1 MLIIILILLLIAL
14 VSLFFNRQRVGI
26 LFTLVATFLFYFVS
40 SGFLTQMTLNSLQ
53 SYPPLQT
60 PHWKNRNAI
69 LLLGVGTQSWPNSSL
84 ITTHFLGYSRIH
96 EAARLYYLCKQ
107 QAVVCRVI
115 TIGGDPTHHGATESN
130 IMARELIEIGIPAV
144 DIIMEP
150 KSRNTFENAKYSREI
165 IHSQKFDNLILVT
178 SGFHMRR
185 SLRLFQIFNLYP
197 QPAPSDRL
205 SSKISLIPLAQNFTY
220 LDLALHEYLG
230 IAQVYLYN
238 FMGWNPSPITKSAS
252 VKI

>member
-1 MLIIILILLLIAL
+1 MLIIILILLMMAL
-14 VSLFFNRQRVGI
+14 VSLFFNRQRGGI
-26 LFTLVATFLFYFVS
+26 VFTLLAAVLFYFVG

-53 SYPPLQT
+53 SYPPLLT
-60 PHWKNRNAI
+60 PHWKDRNAI
-69 LLLGVGTQSWPNSSL
+69 LLLGIGTQSWPNSSL

-130 IMARELIEIGIPAV
+130 IMARELIEIGIPAA

-150 KSRNTFENAKYSREI
+150 KSRNTFENAKYSSEI
-165 IHSQKFDNLILVT
+165 IHSQKFDDLILVT

-185 SLRLFQIFNLYP
+185 SLLLFQIFNLYP
-197 QPAPSDRL
+197 QSAPSDRL
-205 SSKISLIPLAQNFTY
+205 TTRISLIPLSQNFTY

-230 IAQVYLYN
+230 MAQYYLYN
-238 FMGWNPSPITKSAS
+238 FMGWNPLPKA
-252 VKI
+252 KEF